1 MKASAVLS
9 AISAAGVGASSGASK
24 LNFEVTGMSGDPIQ
38 LTGSGEDNLQLT
50 CKSSSSNLCELSAI
64 KTDVAD
70 LKAGLATLSSNFDV
84 LNATVTAG
92 TTTTVPP
99 TPVATNT
106 RCSCADIMAAGEPSG
121 SYTFTCDAL
130 PFTYSAYCDND
141 HAGGIIATYTRLN
154 RLV

>member
-9 AISAAGVGASSGASK
+9 AISAAGVGASK
-24 LNFEVTGMSGDPIQ
+24 LNFEVTGMSGAPIQ